1 MFDPKVVRTMA
12 LISQV
17 GISMMVPIFMML
29 FLGIWIESR
38 FGISITLILIILG
51 MAAGFRNC
59 YILLTNASKDPK
71 KKERHNEKA
80 DQ

>member
-1 MFDPKVVRTMA
+1 MRNSKVIRA
-12 LISQV
+12 LMLVTQL

-59 YILLTNASKDPK
+59 YILLTNAGKDPK